1 MASVKSNRINIK
13 KPVYCLLTTDTP
25 SGTTYG
31 AVKPFGEP
39 MQVQI
44 TPQMSTGVLYGGGK
58 KQEDIGK
65 IKGYAV
71 AFDVNKLFSEVKAEI
86 MGHTVTDGVVIVK
99 DGDEAPYLAFGY
111 EVEQTNG
118 TKEQIWFLKGRAQP
132 ANQTIQQSADNIN
145 FSTDSITMNF
155 IPRDSDERISWFGD
169 TANSS
174 YTSTQA
180 DAFFATGPVSFPT
193 ATP

>member
-13 KPVYCLLTTDTP
+13 KPVYCLITADTAA
-25 SGTTYG
+25 GTTYG
-31 AVKPFGEP
+31 EVKSFGEA

-44 TPQMSTGVLYGGGK
+44 TPQMSTGVLYGNGR
-58 KQEDIGK
+58 KQEDRGS

-71 AFDVNKLFSEVKAEI
+71 VADVNKLFSEVKAEI
-86 MGHTVTDGVVIVK
+86 MGHTMVDGVVIVK
-99 DGDEAPYLAFGY
+99 DGDEAPYIAFGY
-111 EVEQTNG
+111 EVEQTGG

-132 ANQTIQQSADNIN
+132 SNQTIQQSADNIN
-145 FSTDSITMNF
+145 FSTDSVSMNF
-155 IPRDSDERISWFGD
+155 IPRDSDEEISFFGD

-174 YTSTQA
+174 YTSAQA
-180 DAFFATGPVSFPT
+180 TAFFATGPVSYPT